1 MNTRR
6 FGRRLKI
13 VLRAVLTGNFETSW
27 KMPEPVQVV
36 IWDQEG
42 SRFLIEALEPM
53 SYHIVRVRE
62 FAIYLHPL
70 IVWRTVIGVLMR
82 RNTHYGIVIEYF
94 KPKTVVT
101 LIDNDSRFHRLASS
115 FPDTSFVAIQNGVRS
130 PTHSDAARYLGPPTK
145 YDSNLWCWG
154 QNEIESYEALG
165 HRFKKITAVGSLRN
179 ELFYRTVQDSK
190 NSRSEGESFDVVL
203 ISQFRRQILESHP
216 IQAYVEYETL
226 VCALASYLSA
236 HDGLRACVA
245 MVTGTGHPDHGQEK
259 RFHDLRLGDLVDLI
273 PRSEDLMS
281 GYILTEQS
289 NVVVS
294 SSSALGFES
303 LARGRKT
310 LMCSSLYS
318 DTFADQ
324 TFSPDW
330 TPFSMDQEIFDKA
343 MTNLL
348 AISRENF
355 VSRNSESTNYFII
368 PAQVNSIST
377 LIKDLLD

>member
-1 MNTRR
+1 M
-6 FGRRLKI
+6 I

-27 KMPEPVQVV
+27 KMPKPVQVV
-36 IWDQEG
+36 IWDEEG
-42 SRFLIEALEPM
+42 ARFLIEALEPM
-53 SYHIVRVRE
+53 TYHVLRVRK

-70 IVWRTVIGVLMR
+70 IVWRTVIGVLTR
-82 RNTHYGIVIEYF
+82 RTTLYGIVIEYC

-101 LIDNDSRFHRLASS
+101 FIDNDSRFHRLASS
-115 FPDTSFVAIQNGVRS
+115 FPDTPFIAIQNGVRC
-130 PTHSDAARYLGPPTK
+130 PTQSDAARYLGPPTK
-145 YDSNLWCWG
+145 YDSIQWCWG
-154 QNEIESYEALG
+154 QNEIESYAALG
-165 HRFKKITAVGSLRN
+165 HRFKKVTAVGSLRN
-179 ELFYRTVQDSK
+179 DLFYRTIQDSK

-216 IQAYVEYETL
+216 LQALVEYEKL
-226 VCALASYLSA
+226 VCALASYFSA

-259 RFHDLRLGDLVDLI
+259 RFHNLRLGDLVTLI
-273 PRSEDLMS
+273 PRSEDLIS
-281 GYILTEQS
+281 GYLLTEQS
-289 NVVVS
+289 DVVVS

-318 DTFADQ
+318 DAFADQ

-330 TPFSMDQEIFDKA
+330 TLFSMDQEIFDKT

-348 AISRENF
+348 AITRENF
-355 VSRNSESTNYFII
+355 VSRNSDSTNYFMI
-368 PAQVNSIST
+368 PPHENSVST